1 MKFEKLT
8 EEKQKAELDKVKE
21 VFDSM
26 ELISK
31 SIGEVPGYFG
41 KYNLC
46 SYVEHPAF
54 MDGHAHIAMFDGIT
68 GKVKIDR
75 RLVVCYGGLTF
86 RGDTV
91 EYDVEKNYDEICD
104 DIHQLKLIVKALK
117 PEPIKKNDEPLT
129 NEP

>member
-8 EEKQKAELDKVKE
+8 EEKQKAEFDKVKK
-21 VFDSM
+21 VFDYM
-26 ELISK
+26 ELTSK

-54 MDGHAHIAMFDGIT
+54 MNGHAHIAMFDGIT

-86 RGDTV
+86 RGDAV
-91 EYDVEKNYDEICD
+91 EYDVEKDYDEICD

-117 PEPIKKNDEPLT
+117 PEPIKKVDQPLT